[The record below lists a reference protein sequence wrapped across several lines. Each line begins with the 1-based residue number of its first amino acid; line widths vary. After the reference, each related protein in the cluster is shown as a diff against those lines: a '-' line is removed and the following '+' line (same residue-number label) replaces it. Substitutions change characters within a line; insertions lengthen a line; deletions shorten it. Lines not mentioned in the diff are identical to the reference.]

1 MIQIKPLNSRDFAK
15 YGKII
20 CQEKENEIF
29 QVVLSEPAQT
39 GWRIGYLVMGP
50 GKTDSLEAH
59 PESYETFEPV
69 SGTAIMLVAE
79 EATPDKIEAFLLD
92 KPICINKKIWHG
104 VRVLSQK
111 CEIKI
116 MENFEV
122 ESIFHKL
129 EKSLEVG
136 FV

>member
-1 MIQIKPLNSRDFAK
+1 MIPIKPLNKKDFAK

-29 QVVLSEPAQT
+29 QVVMSEKEKT

-50 GKTDSLEAH
+50 GKADGLEAH

-69 SGTAIMLVAE
+69 SGTAVMLVAE
-79 EATPDKIEAFLLD
+79 EKTPDKIEAFLLD
-92 KPICINKKIWHG
+92 KPICINKKVWHG
-104 VRVLSQK
+104 VSVLSEK

-116 MENFEV
+116 MENLEV
-122 ESIFHKL
+122 ESIYYKL
-129 EKSLEVG
+129 EKPVEPGLA
-136 FV
+136 